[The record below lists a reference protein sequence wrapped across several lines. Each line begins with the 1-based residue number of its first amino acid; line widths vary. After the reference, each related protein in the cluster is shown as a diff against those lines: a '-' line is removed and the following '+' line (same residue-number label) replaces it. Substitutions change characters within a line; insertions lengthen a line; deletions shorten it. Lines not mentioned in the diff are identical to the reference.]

1 MEVEGE
7 LFGKRGN
14 KLIRRTS
21 NGSGRSVIN
30 VHYLYLYTDIY
41 VYKCTHRQTHTYIYI
56 YLYENMIVKP
66 ISLYN

>member
-41 VYKCTHRQTHTYIYI
+41 VYKCTHRQTHIYI
-56 YLYENMIVKP
+56 FI
-66 ISLYN
+66 

>member
-56 YLYENMIVKP
+56 YMKT
-66 ISLYN
+66 